1 MSSPGT
7 PARQAVALMDMTP
20 AQIGRLHA
28 YEAMA
33 AVCRKGSAGAL
44 SGLQHPNLD
53 KDSREYLNGLSDGW
67 KDCLRGS
74 EKLLQ
79 RLKANTL

>member
-1 MSSPGT
+1 MARWFGLC
-7 PARQAVALMDMTP
+7 RQAVALMDLTP

-33 AVCRKGSAGAL
+33 EVCRKGSAGAL

-53 KDSREYLNGLSDGW
+53 NRSQEYLNGLSDGW
-67 KDCLRGS
+67 KECLRGS
-74 EKLLQ
+74 EKLLE
-79 RLKANTL
+79 RLKANTP